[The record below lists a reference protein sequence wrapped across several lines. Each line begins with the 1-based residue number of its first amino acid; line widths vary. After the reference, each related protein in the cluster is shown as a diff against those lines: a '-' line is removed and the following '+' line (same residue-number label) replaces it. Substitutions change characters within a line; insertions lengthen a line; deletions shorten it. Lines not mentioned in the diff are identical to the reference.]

1 MDYFQQALHDLVH
14 QSKLSSKE
22 ISAALGMSHQV
33 LINKVNPNNTVN
45 KLTVHE
51 LHAIQLV
58 TGNDVVLRAMQG
70 SVILNALK
78 DAPCSIVEAVVAN
91 GKECGD
97 VFSAVQDAMADNRLT
112 ERERSKILKEIR
124 EAQESLQRTEI
135 AVLAHGNPD
144 FQAVAR

>member
-1 MDYFQQALHDLVH
+1 MDYFQQSLHDLVH
-14 QSKLSSKE
+14 QSNQSSKD

-51 LHAIQLV
+51 LHAIQLL

-70 SVILNALK
+70 SIILSALK
-78 DAPCSIVEAVVAN
+78 DAPCSIVEAVVSN

-97 VFSAVQDAMADNRLT
+97 VFSAVQEAMADNRLT

-124 EAQESLQRTEI
+124 EAIASLQRTEL
-135 AVLAHGNPD
+135 AVLAHG
-144 FQAVAR
+144 QV

>member
-14 QSKLSSKE
+14 QSNQSSKE

-51 LHAIQLV
+51 LHAIQLL

-70 SVILNALK
+70 AIILSALK
-78 DAPCSIVEAVVAN
+78 DAPCSIVEAVVSN

-97 VFSAVQDAMADNRLT
+97 VFSAVQEAMADNRLT

-124 EAQESLQRTEI
+124 EAIASLQRTEL
-135 AVLAHGNPD
+135 AVLAHG
-144 FQAVAR
+144 QA